1 MIIRTLIV
9 DDEPLACEILEG
21 YVEQIPFLEHV
32 GTCHNAIEAN
42 EILQSEDVD
51 LLLLDV
57 QMPQISGL
65 DFLRSLKNPPNVI
78 LTTAFQEYAI
88 EGFDLDVVDYLLKPI
103 PFDRFMKAAGRVRDR
118 MTQDPAQNEDPFF
131 YVKSDKKLV
140 KVDLHD
146 VVFVEGLKDY
156 VIIWREN
163 DRIITLQTMKSLEDK
178 FPSSIFQRIHR
189 SFIVNIEHIEAI
201 VGNMVEVTVKGERK
215 QIPIGKNYRDKILSI
230 INENKL

>member
-32 GTCHNAIEAN
+32 GTCHNAIDAN
-42 EILQSEDVD
+42 EILQSEDID

-57 QMPQISGL
+57 QMPQVSGL
-65 DFLRSLKNPPNVI
+65 DFLRSLKNPPHVI

-103 PFDRFMKAAGRVRDR
+103 PFDRFMKATGRVRDR
-118 MTQDPAQNEDPFF
+118 MTQDTASNDDAFF

-163 DRIITLQTMKSLEDK
+163 DRIITLQTMKSLENK
-178 FPSSIFQRIHR
+178 FPSAMFQRIHR
-189 SFIVNIEHIEAI
+189 SFIVNIEHIQAI
-201 VGNMVEVTVKGERK
+201 IGNMVELTVKGERK
-215 QIPIGKNYRDKILSI
+215 QIPIGKNYREKILAI